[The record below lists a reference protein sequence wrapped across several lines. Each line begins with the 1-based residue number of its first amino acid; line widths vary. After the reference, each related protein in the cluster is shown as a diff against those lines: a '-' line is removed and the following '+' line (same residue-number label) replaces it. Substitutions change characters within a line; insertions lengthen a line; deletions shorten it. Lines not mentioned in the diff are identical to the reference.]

1 MFSKVRKL
9 DHLDHQDS
17 NHAVEKNIKN
27 VALEW
32 SIGNLQLLV
41 VYEPS
46 EWIPVIGF
54 LNKSECVSLGF
65 VGSCYWNTLL
75 LRTNDVLNTQI
86 QFLIQQH
93 FKETKMLTFH
103 RTMKMYRSLFPLHNK
118 RISLNLR
125 IKIYGERE
133 VSDTENGPK
142 FHPKVCRKVL
152 HGWQN
157 TFLRI
162 AVKIHCYI
170 NSWHIVHF
178 MVLYNV

>member
-65 VGSCYWNTLL
+65 VGSCY
-75 LRTNDVLNTQI
+75 
-86 QFLIQQH
+86 
-93 FKETKMLTFH
+93 
-103 RTMKMYRSLFPLHNK
+103 
-118 RISLNLR
+118 
-125 IKIYGERE
+125 
-133 VSDTENGPK
+133 
-142 FHPKVCRKVL
+142 
-152 HGWQN
+152 
-157 TFLRI
+157 
-162 AVKIHCYI
+162 
-170 NSWHIVHF
+170 
-178 MVLYNV
+178 